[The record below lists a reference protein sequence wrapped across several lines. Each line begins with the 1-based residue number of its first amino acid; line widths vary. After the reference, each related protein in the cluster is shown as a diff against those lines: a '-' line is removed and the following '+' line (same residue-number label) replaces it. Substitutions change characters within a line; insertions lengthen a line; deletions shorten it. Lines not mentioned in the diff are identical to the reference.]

1 MSGKEPCTSTTV
13 EDQAGATCSRDGART
28 TPARCAA
35 TPLPQVGVH
44 VVAEDGRI
52 YRFVEVDPMIDPADG
67 FLGRLEAVDTLV
79 AKNAPCRPMSRP
91 KPPSNFSDQ
100 PP

>member
-1 MSGKEPCTSTTV
+1 MHIHDCRKSGWGHVLQRWSQDDPGRVC
-13 EDQAGATCSRDGART
+13 GCL
-28 TPARCAA
+28 
-35 TPLPQVGVH
+35 TPLPQVGDH

-79 AKNAPCRPMSRP
+79 AENAPV
-91 KPPSNFSDQ
+91 PSYVEAEAALELL
-100 PP
+100 